1 MTATFAG
8 RWVEAV
14 AAGPDRPFLVFEDPS
29 GAATTASNSP

>member
-1 MTATFAG
+1 VTATFAG

-29 GAATTASNSP
+29 GAATASNSP